1 MRRNAAKTEKIPAG
15 LLFCEVLRGISLF
28 CRSLA
33 LDHAVADADL
43 GEDIG
48 GLGRIFLD
56 LAADVRHVDAQ
67 DLVVAAGAGASER
80 ADEIV
85 IRQHLARVQAEKGDE
100 LILVLREHRIL
111 PCNVDAV
118 LCIVDG
124 EIARPE
130 NAGVG
135 DGFV

>member
-1 MRRNAAKTEKIPAG
+1 MRRKQKKPRRTSFFAK
-15 LLFCEVLRGISLF
+15 LY
-28 CRSLA
+28 
-33 LDHAVADADL
+33 ADL

-67 DLVVAAGAGASER
+67 DLVIAAGAGAPER